1 MKNKNLL
8 QVRIRYFIYIF
19 LCVVFYSLYIS
30 GLLMIW
36 YENEMGL
43 FMNSIF
49 SSFLKKN
56 LEPILVG
63 FTLAIMTIYLV
74 NTISNIILKIALIIN
89 E

>member
-43 FMNSIF
+43 FMNFIF
-49 SSFLKKN
+49 SSFS
-56 LEPILVG
+56 LVG
-63 FTLAIMTIYLV
+63 VFWFNMIFHEKLIENYKLV
-74 NTISNIILKIALIIN
+74 Y
-89 E
+89 

>member
-1 MKNKNLL
+1 MKT
-8 QVRIRYFIYIF
+8 Y
-19 LCVVFYSLYIS
+19 
-30 GLLMIW
+30 
-36 YENEMGL
+36 
-43 FMNSIF
+43 
-49 SSFLKKN
+49 LKKN

>member
-43 FMNSIF
+43 FMNFIF
-49 SSFLKKN
+49 SSFS
-56 LEPILVG
+56 LVG
-63 FTLAIMTIYLV
+63 VFWFNMIFHE
-74 NTISNIILKIALIIN
+74 KLIEN
-89 E
+89 YK